1 MPRPRTRKRICFKP
15 SAVFF
20 KPRGVPLRSLQIVRL
35 SHEELEAMRLKNIE
49 NLSQLDCAERMHT
62 SQSTVQRLLASGYEK
77 VTKAIVEGRAIEVEE
92 K

>member
-1 MPRPRTRKRICFKP
+1 MPRPRSRKRICFKP

-49 NLSQLDCAERMHT
+49 NLSQLECAKKMHT
-62 SQSTVQRLLASGYEK
+62 SQSTVQRLLTSGYEK
-77 VTKAIVEGRAIEVEE
+77 VTKAIVEGKAIEIS
-92 K
+92 

>member
-49 NLSQLDCAERMHT
+49 NLSQLECAKKMHT
-62 SQSTVQRLLASGYEK
+62 SQSTVQRLLTSGYEK
-77 VTKAIVEGRAIEVEE
+77 VTKAIVEGKAIEIS
-92 K
+92 

>member
-1 MPRPRTRKRICFKP
+1 MPRPRTRKRICFRP

-35 SHEELEAMRLKNIE
+35 SHEELEAMRLKNVE
-49 NLSQLDCAERMHT
+49 NLSQLECAERMDT
-62 SQSTVQRLLASGYEK
+62 SQSTVQRLLTSAYNKIS
-77 VTKAIVEGRAIEVEE
+77 VALVEGKALEIEE